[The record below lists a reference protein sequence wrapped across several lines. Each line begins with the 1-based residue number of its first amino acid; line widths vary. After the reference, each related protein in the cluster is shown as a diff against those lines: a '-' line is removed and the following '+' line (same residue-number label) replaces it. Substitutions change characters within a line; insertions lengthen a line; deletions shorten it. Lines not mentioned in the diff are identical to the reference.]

1 MMLTVVAK
9 ERTLG
14 GGGEFGW
21 RSVTQSQAAG
31 ATSGDYA
38 TTQV

>member
-9 ERTLG
+9 ESTLG

-21 RSVTQSQAAG
+21 RSVEQSQAVG
-31 ATSGDYA
+31 ATSGGYT